1 MVFHEPTP
9 KNQIFQWTPIILN
22 FSCLTPPHNIK
33 VTKFLLKSSQFKF
46 LVMTRKNIF
55 VQQPPS
61 KNWDPV
67 KPPLFENLVG
77 GSTPPAKIRSA
88 HYANIIQE
96 FHTYDKSIYFRLS
109 FESHCFHDHA
119 WNNIKCSSYI
129 LFLVKY
135 KTCNIIMKT
144 EQRIAVYAQWD
155 RWTYDMIKHH
165 MITTNVISI

>member
-1 MVFHEPTP
+1 M
-9 KNQIFQWTPIILN
+9 
-22 FSCLTPPHNIK
+22 
-33 VTKFLLKSSQFKF
+33 TK
-46 LVMTRKNIF
+46 KNIF
-55 VQQPPS
+55 VYKLLLLNISDFSLFSMWKRTTMKKVTLIFPS
-61 KNWDPV
+61 NL
-67 KPPLFENLVG
+67 PLKIEILSSPHFLKKLVG
-77 GSTPPAKIRSA
+77 GSTPPAKIGGV

-96 FHTYDKSIYFRLS
+96 FHIYDKSIYFRLAL
-109 FESHCFHDHA
+109 ESHCFHDHA